1 MSSRVE
7 ILRASLAKKEKKLDA
22 LFATYFAAVKA
33 AHGQPLNDKR
43 GGVAVMA
50 SWDKLNDRIRAQK
63 KSIKR
68 TRAAIDRAEDK
79 ESGIAIA
86 YRSFPKCLQ
95 KLVDDGKVWQW
106 GRHPT
111 TVFVT
116 GVEAVYGRPRPRIV
130 WTGEDVAH
138 RYATETPDEQ
148 YPLFRDTYNGL
159 RAAIAEEN
167 EQ

>member
-1 MSSRVE
+1 MSSRVD

-63 KSIKR
+63 KSVER
-68 TRAAIDRAEDK
+68 TRAAINRAEDK

-95 KLVDDGKVWQW
+95 KLVDDGKVRQW
-106 GRHPT
+106 GRHPDT
-111 TVFVT
+111 LFVA
-116 GVEAVYGRPRPRIV
+116 GVEKARIV
-130 WTGEDVAH
+130 WNGADVAH
-138 RYATETPDEQ
+138 RYVAETPDEQ

-159 RAAIAEEN
+159 RAAIAKEDN
-167 EQ
+167 SK